1 MGVYTNYEVEFGDDI
16 DWDDNSVKDCLKSF
30 AVQYLYL
37 RDIDKPRV
45 MLCVYSQNPIHLIL
59 LRYSIACIGTKNG
72 LRFFDHLRA
81 NARASP

>member
-16 DWDDNSVKDCLKSF
+16 DWDDDSVKDCLKSF

-37 RDIDKPRV
+37 RDMDKPRV

-59 LRYSIACIGTKNG
+59 TALKSLYSVKIQYRMYRDKEWIA
-72 LRFFDHLRA
+72 F
-81 NARASP
+81 P